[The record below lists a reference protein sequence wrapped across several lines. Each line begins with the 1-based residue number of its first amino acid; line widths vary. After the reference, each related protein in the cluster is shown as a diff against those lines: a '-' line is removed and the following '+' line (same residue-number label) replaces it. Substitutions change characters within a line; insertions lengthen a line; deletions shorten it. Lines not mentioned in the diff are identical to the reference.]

1 MRIQFLGHAG
11 FLVDGTSSTV
21 IMDPWLSNVGAYDSA
36 WFQFP
41 CNHHL
46 DREVLERLQ
55 NPHKPC
61 YLYVSHE
68 HQDHFDRPFL
78 QRIVQYQPTLVLADF
93 CDKHFI
99 NSIRQL
105 GFGHIRLFKDGEA
118 MHLQDIII
126 KIFIDDGGLNRDS
139 GILLREGN
147 FSFLNLNDCRVFDRL
162 HDIRR
167 AEGHINVM
175 ACQFS
180 GANWHPTCYA
190 YQPEEYARIATQK
203 SLSKFR
209 SVLQAIKTVKPDW
222 YFPSAGPPC
231 FLDPDL
237 LHLNFEKTNIF
248 PSQFRIIEYL
258 KRKTSSKVDA
268 IMPGDIFDSE
278 IDDFN
283 QRSEQRIDPAT
294 EKDYIR
300 QYAAKFRYLWHMQN
314 RIRSNEE
321 MDRILCRLADELGKK
336 MENFSAVD
344 PYGRNMYFSLV
355 GLEHKFLCVDFADRK
370 VCVVN
375 KICSEFFYHIEA
387 PTWQIERVLDRK
399 MTWEDFCLTFRAKVA
414 RSPDKYDTLINGFIF
429 SEADAIPE
437 LVAKIAAFRNQKA
450 RIVVEVGGRQYEI
463 DRYCPHQ
470 GADLSHGWCEDG
482 RYWVCSRHQW
492 KYDLENG
499 GRCMVSSD
507 TIGAL
512 SLEAES

>member
-1 MRIQFLGHAG
+1 
-11 FLVDGTSSTV
+11 
-21 IMDPWLSNVGAYDSA
+21 
-36 WFQFP
+36 
-41 CNHHL
+41 
-46 DREVLERLQ
+46 
-55 NPHKPC
+55 
-61 YLYVSHE
+61 
-68 HQDHFDRPFL
+68 
-78 QRIVQYQPTLVLADF
+78 
-93 CDKHFI
+93 
-99 NSIRQL
+99 
-105 GFGHIRLFKDGEA
+105 
-118 MHLQDIII
+118 
-126 KIFIDDGGLNRDS
+126 
-139 GILLREGN
+139 
-147 FSFLNLNDCRVFDRL
+147 
-162 HDIRR
+162 
-167 AEGHINVM
+167 
-175 ACQFS
+175 
-180 GANWHPTCYA
+180 
-190 YQPEEYARIATQK
+190 
-203 SLSKFR
+203 
-209 SVLQAIKTVKPDW
+209 
-222 YFPSAGPPC
+222 
-231 FLDPDL
+231 
-237 LHLNFEKTNIF
+237 
-248 PSQFRIIEYL
+248 
-258 KRKTSSKVDA
+258 
-268 IMPGDIFDSE
+268 
-278 IDDFN
+278 
-283 QRSEQRIDPAT
+283 
-294 EKDYIR
+294 
-300 QYAAKFRYLWHMQN
+300 
-314 RIRSNEE
+314 

-499 GRCMVSSD
+499 GRCMMSSD